1 VVRECGDDHDMMTA
15 IVIMM
20 KVTTVVAIVTT
31 VVAIVTTV
39 VAIVTTVVAILT
51 TVTAADLMLSH
62 GVLAAH
68 VFGLTNVTIELNA

>member
-1 VVRECGDDHDMMTA
+1 MVRECGDDHDMMTA

-20 KVTTVVAIVTT
+20 K
-31 VVAIVTTV
+31 VTTV